1 MKIKIKSFLTLKK
14 MMGGQ
19 GSLKMEVEAITLR
32 ELLEELS
39 RRFGQGFRDMVLDP
53 ESMSRTGHFQILING
68 RNYRHF
74 AGQIDTELK
83 DGDEI
88 SIFPLIAGG

>member
-1 MKIKIKSFLTLKK
+1 MKITVKSFLTLRKI
-14 MMGGQ
+14 MGGKA
-19 GSLKMEVEAITLR
+19 SLEMEVGAITLR
-32 ELLEELS
+32 ELLEKLS
-39 RRFGQGFRDMVLDP
+39 HRFGQGFKDMIIHP
-53 ESMSRTGHFQILING
+53 ENRPGTGHIQILING

-74 AGQIDTELK
+74 PDLMDTKLT